1 MKHFPDPTRI
11 EVVDPAMA
19 EVFRRKTPAERIA
32 IIFDANE
39 TMRLLIAGRLRTEHP
54 DWEDDRILQEVAG
67 RMLREPS

>member
-1 MKHFPDPTRI
+1 MKHVPEARRI

-32 IIFDANE
+32 MICDANE

-54 DWEDDRILQEVAG
+54 DWEDERISQEVAR